1 MFHTEQQ
8 ARNSSDHCVFQCDA
22 KFVTFYLIL
31 FLFPTIF
38 VVAIWVWCPSSLD
51 HQFILDLCTSNK
63 AQFKTSTLRTEKH
76 ILSTDLNN
84 LLLSAKNRTPYNFSR
99 SPNNSLMI
107 MGINREGYD
116 VPTLFPIFHEQY
128 LLAPPNYLSK
138 LVYLSYPRR
147 KSVLLFTQGL
157 NESDVEFCIQGDL
170 KSRVLWTKNI
180 RLMRDCCVIAVDC
193 ERHSS
198 WSDGRPVTVGKN
210 DNHVFPSTA
219 YLHSALMSR
228 PSGPKYSFC
237 AMTQVRDA
245 AKFVPDW
252 VSYHRRIGIDHF
264 YIFDNNSTEAY
275 AQDPD
280 VEYISFPWRKSQFQA
295 LMYGVQMT
303 RSRCQWLAVLDVD
316 EFIYPQGAETVP
328 SIVARLNRSDVGE
341 LAFSILKMSST
352 ALGRCPPSSVP
363 EGYLYKQN
371 TTLDIKTSKSIAW
384 SQGLC
389 AHGVHAGIFEKGFK
403 KSRRVV
409 VPSELAY
416 VVHYKVQCWPDFYVS
431 KYKHGRNGLVRDWV
445 NKGYQQHLMPK
456 GWEARHTKRYT
467 LRDTSFR
474 DYFLEVLARPRPQP
488 SVVV

>member
-1 MFHTEQQ
+1 MPYSAHLLE
-8 ARNSSDHCVFQCDA
+8 AR
-22 KFVTFYLIL
+22 K
-31 FLFPTIF
+31 
-38 VVAIWVWCPSSLD
+38 
-51 HQFILDLCTSNK
+51 
-63 AQFKTSTLRTEKH
+63 
-76 ILSTDLNN
+76 
-84 LLLSAKNRTPYNFSR
+84 
-99 SPNNSLMI
+99 NNSMKSKSEFTSFETPSAPNT
-107 MGINREGYD
+107 GKEGQSPKNPD
-116 VPTLFPIFHEQY
+116 THIPENGNVVPTSFNSELKANKNIKKNYTHLPARLPSFDEQFVP
-128 LLAPPNYLSK
+128 APPDDTTK
-138 LVYLSYPRR
+138 LVYLSYPQNQ
-147 KSVLLFTQGL
+147 SVILLMQGL
-157 NESDVEFCIQGDL
+157 NESDVKFCVQGDF
-170 KSRVLWTKNI
+170 KSRVLWTKNSK
-180 RLMRDCCVIAVDC
+180 LMGDCCVIAVDC

-198 WSDGRPVTVGKN
+198 WSDNTPVTVGN
-210 DNHVFPSTA
+210 EDRQVFPSTA

-341 LAFSILKMSST
+341 ITLTISKMTST
-352 ALGRCPPSSVP
+352 SLEHCPPSSVP
-363 EGYLYKQN
+363 EGYLYRQN
-371 TTLDIKTSKSIAW
+371 TTPELVAPKSISW
-384 SQGLC
+384 SQGLF
-389 AHGVHAGIFEKGFK
+389 AHGVHAGIFAEGFN
-403 KSRRVV
+403 KSRRAV
-409 VPSELAY
+409 VPSDLAY

-488 SVVV
+488 SVVH